1 VTATVP
7 ATAIRP
13 RASVLMPA
21 YNAEATLRE
30 AVESVLAQTVD
41 DLELIVAD
49 DVSLV
54 PVADILAD
62 VADPRLRIVR
72 RERNGGTARAR
83 TSALEL
89 ARGGAICQL
98 DADDVWEP
106 RFLEAMLP
114 ELDRPGI
121 GLAYCN
127 VTILGHPDGQ
137 TDYIGDTSIHPRD
150 RFPELAEANPVP
162 CPTAVM
168 RADAVHAVGG
178 YRGWLR
184 SVEEWHL
191 YMRLA
196 IAGWRFAYHDE
207 QLARYRWP
215 TAERGMSFDTRRM
228 DRWALIALA
237 ELAVS
242 HPRVPGPARE
252 AWRRLPQVLAGR
264 S

>member
-1 VTATVP
+1 MKTTA
-7 ATAIRP
+7 P

-21 YNAEATLRE
+21 YDAEATLGE
-30 AVESVLAQTVD
+30 AVESVLAQTVG

-49 DVSLV
+49 DRSAI
-54 PVADILAD
+54 PVAEVLAE
-62 VADPRLRIVR
+62 VRDPRLRIVR
-72 RERNGGTARAR
+72 RERNGGTAKGRN
-83 TSALEL
+83 SALAV
-89 ARGGAICQL
+89 ARAPAICQL
-98 DADDVWEP
+98 DADDLWEP
-106 RFLEAMLP
+106 SFLERMLP
-114 ELDRPGI
+114 ELERPGI

-137 TDYIGDTSIHPRD
+137 TDYIGDPSIHPRD

-168 RADAVHAVGG
+168 RADAVRGVGG
-178 YRGWLR
+178 YTGWLR

-196 IAGWRFAYHDE
+196 IAGWRFAYRDE

-228 DRWALIALA
+228 DRWALIALMDVA
-237 ELAVS
+237 MR
-242 HPRVPGPARE
+242 HPRVPGPRRE
-252 AWRRLPQVLAGR
+252 LRRRLPDVVLRR

>member
-1 VTATVP
+1 
-7 ATAIRP
+7 
-13 RASVLMPA
+13 MPA
-21 YNAEATLRE
+21 YDAEATIGE
-30 AVESVLAQTVD
+30 AVKSVLAQTVG

-49 DVSLV
+49 DLSAI
-54 PVADILAD
+54 PVADVLAD
-62 VADPRLRIVR
+62 VRDPRLRIVR
-72 RERNGGTARAR
+72 HRRNGGTARGR
-83 TSALEL
+83 NSALAV
-89 ARGGAICQL
+89 ARGTAICQL
-98 DADDVWEP
+98 DADDLWEP
-106 RFLEAMLP
+106 DFLERMLP
-114 ELDRPGI
+114 ELERPGV

-137 TDYIGDTSIHPRD
+137 TDYIGDPSIHPRD

-168 RADAVHAVGG
+168 RADAVRAVGG

-196 IAGWRFAYHDE
+196 IAGWRFAYRDE

-228 DRWALIALA
+228 DRWALIAMIDLA
-237 ELAVS
+237 AR
-242 HPRVPGPARE
+242 HPRVPGLKRE
-252 AWRRLPQVLAGR
+252 GLRRGREYLPGTGR
-264 S
+264 SGAR

>member
-1 VTATVP
+1 MAAATQ
-7 ATAIRP
+7 TEP
-13 RASVLMPA
+13 RATVLMPA
-21 YNAEATLRE
+21 YEAQTTLVE
-30 AVESVLAQTVD
+30 AVESVLAQSVG

-49 DVSLV
+49 DRS
-54 PVADILAD
+54 PTPAAD
-62 VADPRLRIVR
+62 VLSDVRDPRLRIVR

-83 TSALEL
+83 NSALAL
-89 ARGGAICQL
+89 ARAPVVCQL
-98 DADDVWEP
+98 DADDLWEP

-114 ELDRPGI
+114 ELDRPGV

-127 VTILGHPDGQ
+127 VTIVGHPDGQ
-137 TDYIGDTSIHPRD
+137 TDYIGDPSIHPRD
-150 RFPELAEANPVP
+150 GFPELAEANPVP

-168 RADAVHAVGG
+168 RADAVRGVGG

-196 IAGWRFAYHDE
+196 IAGWRFAYREE

-215 TAERGMSFDTRRM
+215 TAERGMSFDTRKM
-228 DRWALIALA
+228 DRWATTALA
-237 ELAVS
+237 DLALR
-242 HPRVPGPARE
+242 HPFTPGPARQVRE
-252 AWRRLPQVLAGR
+252 RLPRLLASR

>member
-1 VTATVP
+1 MTA
-7 ATAIRP
+7 AAP

-21 YNAEATLRE
+21 YNAEATIGE
-30 AVESVLAQTVD
+30 AVESVLAQTVG

-49 DVSLV
+49 DASAIPIAEV
-54 PVADILAD
+54 LAD
-62 VADPRLRIVR
+62 VRDPRLRIVR
-72 RERNGGTARAR
+72 RERNGGTAKGRN
-83 TSALEL
+83 SALAV
-89 ARGGAICQL
+89 ARGTAICQL
-98 DADDVWEP
+98 DADDLWEP
-106 RFLEAMLP
+106 TFLERMLP
-114 ELDRPGI
+114 ELEPPEI

-137 TDYIGDTSIHPRD
+137 TDYIGDPSIHPRD

-168 RADAVHAVGG
+168 RADAVRAAGG
-178 YRGWLR
+178 YTGWLR

-196 IAGWRFAYHDE
+196 IAGWRFAYRDE

-215 TAERGMSFDTRRM
+215 TAQRGMSFDTRRM
-228 DRWALIALA
+228 DRWALIALL
-237 ELAVS
+237 ELAAR
-242 HPRVPGPARE
+242 HPRVPGPRSE
-252 AWRRLPQVLAGR
+252 VRRRLPDVLRR

>member
-1 VTATVP
+1 MTTTA
-7 ATAIRP
+7 P

-21 YNAEATLRE
+21 YNAEATIVE
-30 AVESVLAQTVD
+30 AVESVLAQTVE

-49 DVSLV
+49 DVSDI
-54 PVADILAD
+54 PVAEVLAD
-62 VADPRLRIVR
+62 VHDPRLRIVR
-72 RERNGGTARAR
+72 RRRNGGTAKGRN
-83 TSALEL
+83 SALAV
-89 ARGGAICQL
+89 ARGLAICQL
-98 DADDVWEP
+98 DADDLWEP
-106 RFLEAMLP
+106 TFLERMLP
-114 ELDRPGI
+114 ELERPGI

-137 TDYIGDTSIHPRD
+137 TDYIGDPSIHPRD
-150 RFPELAEANPVP
+150 RFPELTEANPVP

-178 YRGWLR
+178 YAGWLH

-196 IAGWRFAYHDE
+196 IAGWRFAYRDE

-215 TAERGMSFDTRRM
+215 TAERGMSFNTRRM
-228 DRWALIALA
+228 DRWALIAMADLA
-237 ELAVS
+237 LR
-242 HPRVPGPARE
+242 HPRVPGPKRQV
-252 AWRRLPQVLAGR
+252 RQRLPRYVSDR